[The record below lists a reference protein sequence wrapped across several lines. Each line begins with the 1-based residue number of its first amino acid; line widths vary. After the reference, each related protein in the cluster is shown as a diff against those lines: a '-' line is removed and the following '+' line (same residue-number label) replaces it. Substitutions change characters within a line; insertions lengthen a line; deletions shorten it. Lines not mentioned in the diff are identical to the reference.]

1 MHRALSLVR
10 DGGEDAAGGL
20 AAGPASHETAFVCG
34 QDVAGTLKLHSP
46 SQPEPGALPI
56 QIRVNGRYLLPGGT
70 EHVCE
75 TRSLSLAAIEVLAPR
90 SGMLGDPVTLYL
102 DDVGPVTGAIQTIA
116 ADGFTLAVEVGP
128 ERRARFAARLEWLA
142 SQANGKTDQRSDP
155 RIVPNIRS
163 VEVRHADGR
172 VVPGTI
178 IDLSMSGVAVA
189 ATDVPSVGELVTV
202 GKRRATVVRHLQ
214 NGFAVT
220 FRLPFRP
227 ETFGRHV
234 TL

>member
-1 MHRALSLVR
+1 M
-10 DGGEDAAGGL
+10 
-20 AAGPASHETAFVCG
+20 
-34 QDVAGTLKLHSP
+34 KLH
-46 SQPEPGALPI
+46 SQPEPEPGVRPI
-56 QIRVNGRYLLPGGT
+56 QMRVCGRYLLPGGA

-75 TRSLSLAAIEVLAPR
+75 TRSLSLATIEVLAPQ
-90 SGMLGDPVTLYL
+90 SGFLGDPVTLYL
-102 DDVGPVTGAIQTIA
+102 DDVGPVTGVIQA
-116 ADGFTLAVEVGP
+116 VAPGGFTLAVEVGP
-128 ERRARFAARLEWLA
+128 ERRARFAARLDWLA
-142 SQANGKTDQRSDP
+142 GQANGKTDQRSDP

-172 VVPGTI
+172 VVPGTV
-178 IDLSMSGVAVA
+178 IDLSMSGVAIE
-189 ATDVPSVGELVTV
+189 ATDLPSVGELVTV